1 MARNSGIVVV
11 ALAQLSRP
19 AQKGKREAPLMADLK
34 ESGQIEQDANVILF
48 VWREDETS
56 SKTPRHLTLAKNK
69 LGLLG
74 QWGITFD
81 GSTQKFLPELQSDRP
96 VAKRKEPEYRQQS
109 FYELPG
115 GEPLPWEDEYDHLGA
130 APKP

>member
-1 MARNSGIVVV
+1 
-11 ALAQLSRP
+11 
-19 AQKGKREAPLMADLK
+19 MADLK

-74 QWGITFD
+74 QWGIIFD
-81 GSTQKFLPELQSDRP
+81 GATQKFLPDLQSDRP
-96 VAKRKEPEYRQQS
+96 VAKRAEPEYRQQS

-130 APKP
+130 VPKP